1 MRRKII
7 LLLGLLSVLFVGCR
21 NKNQIQMTRQP
32 PEETIALSRANT
44 ELIKYDVNL
53 SDFVDKDM
61 MPVLSIEHY
70 QNGEHI
76 ETLDSIDYGDII
88 KEKKKLIASIG
99 LTESKNDFAIFSIT
113 FNNIGHGSGVQ
124 FSEKIIT
131 KDFIL
136 LDKEFS
142 KIEKDVEYP
151 LAVYWAGNYSE
162 SHYPVNLSD
171 LESKIEAYEDVYVF
185 TFKVTDYKTNPL

>member
-76 ETLDSIDYGDII
+76 ETLDSIDYGYII
-88 KEKKKLIASIG
+88 KEKKSL
-99 LTESKNDFAIFSIT
+99 
-113 FNNIGHGSGVQ
+113 
-124 FSEKIIT
+124 
-131 KDFIL
+131 
-136 LDKEFS
+136 
-142 KIEKDVEYP
+142 
-151 LAVYWAGNYSE
+151 
-162 SHYPVNLSD
+162 
-171 LESKIEAYEDVYVF
+171 
-185 TFKVTDYKTNPL
+185 